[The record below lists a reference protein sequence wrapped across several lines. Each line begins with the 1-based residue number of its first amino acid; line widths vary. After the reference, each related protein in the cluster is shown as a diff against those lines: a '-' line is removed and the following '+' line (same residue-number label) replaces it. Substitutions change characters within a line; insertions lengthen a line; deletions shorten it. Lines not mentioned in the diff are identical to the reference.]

1 MNALHK
7 CRTLLVPVLG
17 VSLLCAEIAWIPPAH
32 AQQGSDDATRAT
44 ARELGIEGIQ
54 AYQANDIGVA
64 DQKLERAY
72 RLFAAPTLG
81 LWSARARVKLGHL
94 VEGAERYRQVLQVS
108 PPEVGE
114 LEAQRAAREDAA
126 KELKELVPRIPS
138 LTLQLADPK
147 ASDVKVLLDNN
158 QYPQDMLGIA
168 RPTNPGVH
176 HVLVTHGSARAEQ
189 TVELEEKEQKNV
201 VLVLQVPISPQLQA
215 AETISP
221 EAPAAQLSPENAAAT
236 VPSADRSPSETN
248 LWQPIGIAA
257 VSLGAAGLIVWG
269 VSSLVA
275 DAKLADCPEDPA
287 GHWCP
292 DESKASSYRAAKT
305 VSMVSF
311 WSGLAL
317 AVGGGGALL
326 AAAGKVADAA
336 PSTRVAFTPTGVAVH
351 GKF

>member
-1 MNALHK
+1 MNVLHK

-17 VSLLCAEIAWIPPAH
+17 VSLLCAEIAWVPPIH
-32 AQQGSDDATRAT
+32 AQQASDDATRAT
-44 ARELGIEGIQ
+44 ARELGVEGIQ
-54 AYQANDIGVA
+54 AYQANDISVA

-138 LTLQLADPK
+138 LTLQLADSK
-147 ASDVKVLLDNN
+147 ASDTKVLLDNN
-158 QYPQDMLGIA
+158 LYPQDMLGIA

-176 HVLVTHGSARAEQ
+176 HVYVTRGSARAEQ
-189 TVELEEKEQKNV
+189 TVELKEKEQKNV
-201 VLVLQVPISPQLQA
+201 VLVLQVPAPLA
-215 AETISP
+215 ATKSP
-221 EAPAAQLSPENAAAT
+221 EAPAPQLSPENAAAT
-236 VPSADRSPSETN
+236 VSSVDRSPSESN

-275 DAKLADCPEDPA
+275 DAKLGDCPEDPS
-287 GHWCP
+287 GHLCP
-292 DESKASSYRAAKT
+292 DESRASSYRAAKT
-305 VSMVSF
+305 VSTVSF

-326 AAAGKVADAA
+326 IGASKGSEASQG
-336 PSTRVAFTPTGVAVH
+336 TRVAFSPTGVAVH